1 MAHIPERYT
10 FPPLSHVLTSS
21 PTTPHSE
28 LRTPHFPL
36 SCYVHVP
43 FCVHRCGYCNFTLV
57 ARRED
62 LIPRYLDAVERE
74 LATHGEPSAVE
85 TLFFGGGTP
94 THLPPAALE
103 RLCQSA
109 LRQFPL
115 LPGYEWSVEA
125 NPADLDTERIAVLR
139 EQGVTR
145 VSLGVQSFSAEKLS
159 LLERDHR
166 ADDIRRA
173 VDLLRPWVKSLA
185 IDLIFGAP
193 GETLADWESDLRQA
207 LTLEPDH
214 VSTYGLTFERGTTFW
229 GRKLRGELRVAE
241 ESDERA
247 MYETAI
253 DTLTAAGFEHYEVSN
268 FARPGHRCRHNE
280 CYWDGR
286 EYFAIGPGA
295 ARYVAGRREINHR
308 STTTY
313 IERVLGG
320 RSPVA
325 DGETLSP
332 VDRAREAFVF
342 GMRRLRGVHLPEF
355 AERYGVDPRRL
366 FAAQL
371 AKYVQLGMFVQQG
384 DWVRLTRPGLLVSD
398 AIWPDF
404 LA

>member
-1 MAHIPERYT
+1 M
-10 FPPLSHVLTSS
+10 
-21 PTTPHSE
+21 
-28 LRTPHFPL
+28 
-36 SCYVHVP
+36 
-43 FCVHRCGYCNFTLV
+43 

-62 LIPRYLDAVERE
+62 LIPRYLEAVERE
-74 LATHGEPSAVE
+74 LATLGEPRSIE

-103 RLCQSA
+103 RLCQSV

-115 LPGYEWSVEA
+115 RPGYEWSVEA
-125 NPADLDTERIAVLR
+125 NPADLDAARVAVLR

-145 VSLGVQSFSAEKLS
+145 VSLGVQSFSAQKLS

-185 IDLIFGAP
+185 IDLIFGSP

-229 GRKLRGELRVAE
+229 SRKLRGELRATGEDV
-241 ESDERA
+241 ERA
-247 MYETAI
+247 MYEAAI
-253 DTLTAAGFEHYEVSN
+253 DMLTAAGFEHYEVSN
-268 FARPGHRCRHNE
+268 FARAGHRCRHNE
-280 CYWDGR
+280 VYWDGG
-286 EYFAIGPGA
+286 EYYAVGPGA
-295 ARYVAGRREINHR
+295 ARYVDGRREINHR

-313 IERVLGG
+313 IERVLAG

-325 DGETLSP
+325 DSETLSP

-342 GMRRLRGVHLPEF
+342 GMRRLQGVHLPTF
-355 AERYGVDPRRL
+355 AERYGIDPQQL
-366 FAAQL
+366 FSTQL
-371 AKYVQLGMFVQQG
+371 AKYEQLGMFVRSADQ
-384 DWVRLTRPGLLVSD
+384 VRLTRAGLLVSD